1 MESITKPDSITD
13 ALNTCF
19 NEIGPY
25 LASNLPDS
33 NTIPQNYISQ
43 CDTSFEFSDILPS
56 DVHRILSMTKTSKAT
71 GHDRISPKL
80 LKYCADIV
88 PESLTIIFNKSIEM
102 GVFPDDFKVACVSP
116 IHKSGSKSESSNYR
130 PISVLTIISK
140 TFEKLISKQLTVY
153 LESNKLLSEY
163 QAEFRKKS
171 STQTSLLHITNKWYM
186 NMDKGRLN
194 GIIFLDLK
202 KAFDCVDH
210 SILLGKLAHFGI
222 RGTTLNLFQSYLT
235 NIIQM
240 CKVDQ
245 TISKEKIIRCGVPQG
260 SNLGPLLF
268 LMYINDLPNCLSRS
282 TASMFADDTNLTTSG
297 TSIADVQSNLNGDL
311 EHIHQ

>member
-1 MESITKPDSITD
+1 
-13 ALNTCF
+13 
-19 NEIGPY
+19 
-25 LASNLPDS
+25 
-33 NTIPQNYISQ
+33 
-43 CDTSFEFSDILPS
+43 
-56 DVHRILSMTKTSKAT
+56 
-71 GHDRISPKL
+71 
-80 LKYCADIV
+80 
-88 PESLTIIFNKSIEM
+88 M

-130 PISVLTIISK
+130 PISVLSIISK
-140 TFEKLISKQLTVY
+140 TFEKLISKQLTIY

-268 LMYINDLPNCLSRS
+268 LTYINDLPSCLSRS

-297 TSIADVQSNLNGDL
+297 TSIADVQSNLNKDL
-311 EHIHQ
+311 EHIHQWLLSNKLTLNKEKN